1 MVEQI
6 IESLKDLLVAPNWYP
21 IVPLVGFIVIAAAS
35 VGSSNS
41 SFSDPD
47 RPSGAAAWP
56 APAAL
61 SLLALCVIVAIGH
74 FSGGLFE
81 LVAYTLLAVA
91 CAVLSENRGLVR
103 AWVAERGPV
112 AAIVRD
118 VVVILIA
125 IIATT
130 LTLELSWNTKLPA
143 VSPQFLIE
151 VGLIAGILVCLYF
164 VGQRSAAIMWIA
176 PLLAGIAG
184 TCQYFLAGFK
194 GVAILPSDLLA
205 MPTALKVKEGY
216 SFVLGVRGL
225 WGPAACCVAL
235 AVLSLLG
242 RIPEEP
248 EYVVPTT
255 GGRHSAHLVGAD
267 EAQDRPKGTLRKV
280 LRFAAN
286 LGLGLVVGAA
296 TVSAMVVP
304 NYIHQAGV
312 KLDYGKTLDSYRANG
327 FLTSFVA
334 AAQDLPIATPAGYT
348 TYNAA
353 NLQVSL
359 NERYEA
365 ELGNTEQRTKA
376 VEQFEKEKPSV
387 IVVMNESFS
396 DLSVIDSLRCG
407 YEGPTYFKSIGN
419 AITRGNLAVSVI
431 GGGTCNTEFEFL
443 TGNSYAFIGSGKY
456 PYIMYR
462 MRLENLADQLSSL
475 GYATH
480 AIHPNDPTNW
490 NRDVAY
496 DLMGFDEFLD
506 ISAFEG
512 AEQLHMGVTDAAT
525 YDKILEILKLDPSP
539 QFVFDVTM
547 QNHGSYNLGNIPED
561 KQVHYEPEG
570 VVDDELARQG
580 QGIAQEDVDAL
591 NEYLAC
597 IQASDADLKAF
608 MDQLSKLDRK
618 VVLVFFGDH
627 QPSFSPVFNDFYYAD
642 EEDEVAHKERVYHSD
657 YFIWANYDVAGVEQK
672 SAVTTASAD
681 MLGAMTLH
689 YIGAPLTTYQQARL
703 VNRQDIQA
711 LNAFGYLGADG
722 KWYASDDAA
731 SPYAQLRQDLA
742 YLNYLNFGSKVYA
755 W

>member
-1 MVEQI
+1 MIDQL
-6 IESLKDLLVAPNWYP
+6 IEILKDLLVAPHWYP
-21 IVPLVGFIVIAAAS
+21 IVPLLGFIVIAAAS
-35 VGSSNS
+35 VGSSTS

-47 RPSGAAAWP
+47 RTSGAAAWP

-61 SLLALCVIVAIGH
+61 SLLALCVITAIGH

-81 LVAYTLLAVA
+81 LVTYTVLAVA

-112 AAIVRD
+112 AATIRD
-118 VVVILIA
+118 AVVIVIA
-125 IIATT
+125 VIATT
-130 LTLELSWNTKLPA
+130 LTLELSWNTAFPA
-143 VSPQFLIE
+143 VAPQFFIE
-151 VGLIAGILVCLYF
+151 VGLIAGILLSLYF
-164 VGQRSAAIMWIA
+164 LGQRSAAIMWVA

-205 MPTALKVKEGY
+205 MPTAFKVKEGY

-235 AVLSLLG
+235 AALSLLG
-242 RIPEEP
+242 RIPEAP
-248 EYVVPTT
+248 EYVAPKS
-255 GGRHSAHLVGAD
+255 GRHSAHLVGAD
-267 EAQDRPKGTLRKV
+267 EAQERPKGTMRKV
-280 LRFAAN
+280 LRFLIN
-286 LGLGLVVGAA
+286 TGIGLAIGLV
-296 TVSAMVVP
+296 TVVAMTQP
-304 NYIHQAGV
+304 NYIHDAGV
-312 KLDYGKTLDSYRANG
+312 KLDYGKTLDSYRTYG
-327 FLTSFVA
+327 FLTGFVA
-334 AAQDLPIATPAGYT
+334 AAQDLPIATPLGYT
-348 TYNAA
+348 AYNAA

-359 NERYEA
+359 DERYEA
-365 ELGNTEQRTKA
+365 ELGNTEQRAKA
-376 VEQFEKEKPSV
+376 VEQFEAEKPSV
-387 IVVMNESFS
+387 IVVMNESFA

-407 YEGPTYFKSIGN
+407 YEGPAYFKSIGN
-419 AITRGNLAVSVI
+419 AITRGDLAVSVI

-443 TGNSYAFIGSGKY
+443 TGNSYAFVGSGKY

-490 NRDVAY
+490 NRDVVY
-496 DLMGFDEFLD
+496 DLMGFDEFVD

-561 KQVHYEPEG
+561 KQVHLEPEG

-580 QGIAQEDVDAL
+580 QGIAQEDVDQL

-608 MDQLSKLDRK
+608 MDELSKLDRK

-627 QPSFSPVFNDFYYAD
+627 QPAFSPVFNDFYYAD
-642 EEDEVAHKERVYHSD
+642 EEDEVAHKERVYHSN

-672 SAVTTASAD
+672 SAVSNASAD
-681 MLGAMTLH
+681 MLGAMTLQ

-703 VNRQDIQA
+703 VARQDIQA

-722 KWYASDDAA
+722 VWYASDDDA
-731 SPYAQLRQDLA
+731 SPYAELRQQLA